1 MAVRIKNSF
10 FFVSKC
16 IEQEK
21 NHSLMKLA
29 AGKNVLK
36 ISFVK
41 DVNNCNSISKI
52 KSN

>member
-1 MAVRIKNSF
+1 MAVRLKSWYIF
-10 FFVSKC
+10 FFKC